1 MKSTIVAVCVCLLLC
16 CFTGAAFTQEIKLQ
30 SDGQTMSGQ
39 PLKNNESQ
47 THNAP
52 AGVVAPAGNIPM
64 WAGFFIFANTQFNF
78 TMVGSD
84 PTIAGAGTTNV
95 PVWIIPLAFNYNGT
109 VVSTMRPACND
120 NVNVLTR
127 VQNSPLF
134 TQNVTWVEGNTVV
147 GVTQFTDAFQRANFW
162 SIVSGRSPNYHVLLN
177 PVTTLAQQTIN
188 IPAPPPPNTQ
198 LVNNNA
204 CPQQPIGSID
214 FNFLD
219 GQLRGLITRLGVP
232 SNVLP
237 LFLAYDMVAVPAG
250 GGAAL
255 GYHTAF
261 ALGGGVFQTYSF
273 GSYVD
278 PGLLGFNVAD
288 ISILSH
294 ELGEWMDD
302 PINNQVPSWGHIG
315 QVTGCQSN
323 LEVGDPLTGSNS
335 IVTTPGF
342 NYHVQDLAFF
352 SWFARQSPSIAVNGW
367 YSTLNAFASPPPICR

>member
-1 MKSTIVAVCVCLLLC
+1 
-16 CFTGAAFTQEIKLQ
+16 
-30 SDGQTMSGQ
+30 
-39 PLKNNESQ
+39 
-47 THNAP
+47 
-52 AGVVAPAGNIPM
+52 M
-64 WAGFFIFANTQFNF
+64 WAGFFIFANTRFNF

-84 PTIAGAGTTNV
+84 PTIRGAGTTNV
-95 PVWIIPLAFNYNGT
+95 PVWIIPLAFNYNGA
-109 VVSTMRPACND
+109 VVTTRNAACND
-120 NVNVLTR
+120 NVSVLTR

-134 TQNVTWVEGNTVV
+134 TTNVTWVEGQTVV

-162 SIVSGRSPNYHVLLN
+162 SIVSSTSPNYHVILN
-177 PVTTLAQQTIN
+177 PVTLAEQTIVVPVDN
-188 IPAPPPPNTQ
+188 GSNR

-219 GQLRGLITRLGVP
+219 NQLRQLIFNLGVP
-232 SNVLP
+232 ANVLP

-255 GYHTAF
+255 GYHSAF
-261 ALGGGVFQTYSF
+261 GKGNGLIQTYSF

-278 PGLLGFNVAD
+278 AGLLGFNVAD

-302 PINNQVPSWGHIG
+302 PVNNPVPPWGHIG
-315 QVTGCQSN
+315 QVTGCQAN

-352 SWFARQSPSIAVNGW
+352 SWFARQSPSLGVNGW
-367 YSTLNAFASPPPICR
+367 YSTLNAFASPPPICQ